1 MSLSLSFFVSSILS
15 AYWNGAATYYRG
27 LARALHERG
36 HRLHFYEPQAFGR
49 HKHRDFDELPWGE
62 VTVYEPDDWQQVKQC
77 LRAASN
83 SDFVVK
89 ASGIGVGDEML
100 EAEVA
105 ALRSTGTGTIFW
117 DVDTPATLARLEGD
131 SFDSLR
137 ALLPSYD
144 FVLCYGGGEP
154 VRERYVKL
162 GARRAEVV
170 YNALD
175 PTTHFPVAKDE
186 RFEGDLGFLG
196 NRLPDREERVREF
209 LFDPARRLA
218 NRRFVLGGSGW
229 EDAAGEL
236 PNLRYV
242 GHVYTTDHNAFNVSA
257 TAVINISRNDMARAG
272 YSPAT
277 RLFEAAGSGACLI
290 SDAWEGL
297 EAFLEPGE
305 EVLVAGNADD
315 VARLMEELAPE
326 RALAI
331 GRRARER
338 LLGEHTYAHRAEQVE
353 QLLNGARVFRERF
366 VT

>member
-1 MSLSLSFFVSSILS
+1 MSLDISFFVSSILS

-62 VTVYEPDDWQQVKQC
+62 VTVYEPEDLQQVQAC
-77 LRAASN
+77 LRAAAN

-89 ASGIGVGDEML
+89 ASGVGVGDEML

-105 ALRSTGTGTIFW
+105 ALHAGGTGTIFW

-131 SFDSLR
+131 SGDPLR
-137 ALLPSYD
+137 ALLPDYD
-144 FVLCYGGGEP
+144 FVLCYGGGER
-154 VRERYVKL
+154 VRERYRKL

-175 PTTHFPVAKDE
+175 PTTHFPVAPDE

-196 NRLPDREERVREF
+196 NRLPDREDRVREF
-209 LFDPARRLA
+209 LFDPARRLSG
-218 NRRFVLGGSGW
+218 RRFVLGGSGW
-229 EDAAGEL
+229 DDAVSEL

-257 TAVINISRNDMARAG
+257 TAVINISRNDMATAG
-272 YSPAT
+272 FSPAT

-290 SDAWEGL
+290 SDAWDGIG
-297 EAFLEPGE
+297 AFLEPGE
-305 EVLVAGNADD
+305 EVLVAENADD
-315 VARLMEELAPE
+315 VARLVEGLNPEEA
-326 RALAI
+326 RAI
-331 GRRARER
+331 GRRARAR
-338 LLGEHTYAHRAEQVE
+338 MLAEHTYAHRAAQVE
-353 QLLNGARVFRERF
+353 ALLNG
-366 VT
+366 TGG